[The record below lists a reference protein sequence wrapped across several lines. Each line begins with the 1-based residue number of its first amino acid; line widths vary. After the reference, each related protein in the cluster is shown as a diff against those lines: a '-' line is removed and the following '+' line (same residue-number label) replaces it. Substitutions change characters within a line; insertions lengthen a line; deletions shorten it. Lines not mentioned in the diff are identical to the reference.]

1 MLSSEL
7 SGWESRQKFASF
19 FQGQVNTIQQGAIAA
34 QAALPLIFLVLNYAR
49 PALPLP
55 ANLEWTFILVEVLSW
70 VILGILL
77 FRGFETEACCTL
89 ATYEAEWEIVF
100 PGEPPLRLAGF
111 LLDQTYARRRGQ
123 R

>member
-19 FQGQVNTIQQGAIAA
+19 FQRQVNTIQQGAIAA
-34 QAALPLIFLVLNYAR
+34 QAALPLIFLVLDHTR
-49 PALPLP
+49 SALPLP

-70 VILGILL
+70 VILGIVL
-77 FRGFETEACCTL
+77 FRGFETEACRTL

-111 LLDQTYARRRGQ
+111 LLDQTYARRRG
-123 R
+123 RR

>member
-34 QAALPLIFLVLNYAR
+34 QAALPLIFLVLDHAR
-49 PALPLP
+49 SALPLP

-77 FRGFETEACCTL
+77 FRGFETEACRTL

-100 PGEPPLRLAGF
+100 PGQPPLRLAGF

-123 R
+123 Y